1 MSGALRDITAAMKI
15 VTIAASVGLLVMTA
29 TAQEPVIAI
38 HAKGM
43 IDVTSGAR
51 VNDATV
57 VVRGKRIAAA
67 GPSASVAVPA
77 GASVIQLPTMTLLP
91 GLIDAHVHLT
101 LAGDPVMNAR
111 ATLEAGF
118 TTVQD
123 LGSQPYANISLRD
136 DIAAG
141 RIVGPRVV
149 ASGPWLGISGGI
161 CDFNGIGVKGADAF
175 RARVRADV
183 EHGADLIKVCV
194 SGWLADATS
203 HPAQYEISDAELIAA
218 VDEAHK
224 RGKRVAVHAISEGGI
239 AAAVKAGVDLVVHGG
254 FPSAATVATMKQKRI
269 YELPTLFSLSRSQPD
284 AAAPLADAMKK
295 AVAAGLPIAF
305 GTDAGVIRHG
315 NNAREFESL
324 VSIGL
329 DPAAAIRTATI
340 NAAAAVGM
348 PNDIGVLAKDRFA
361 DVIGVEGDPLSDV
374 KALQQVAFVMK
385 DGVVIKGR

>member
-1 MSGALRDITAAMKI
+1 MKI
-15 VTIAASVGLLVMTA
+15 VAIAASLGLLVMTA
-29 TAQEPVIAI
+29 GVQDPVIVI

-43 IDVTSGAR
+43 IDVTSGR
-51 VNDATV
+51 VVNDATV
-57 VVRGKRIAAA
+57 VVRGNRIAAA
-67 GPSASVAVPA
+67 GSSASVAVPA
-77 GASVIQLPTMTLLP
+77 GASVVQLPTMTLLP

-101 LAGDPVMNAR
+101 LAGDPVANAR
-111 ATLEAGF
+111 ATLNAGF

-123 LGSQPYANISLRD
+123 LGSQPHANIALRD

-141 RIVGPRVV
+141 KVIGPRVI
-149 ASGPWLGISGGI
+149 ASGPWLGISGGV
-161 CDFNGIGVKGADAF
+161 CDFNGIGVTGADAF
-175 RARVRADV
+175 RARVRSDV

-194 SGWLADATS
+194 SGWLADAVNR
-203 HPAQYEISDAELIAA
+203 PAQYEISEAELTAA
-218 VDEAHK
+218 IDEAHK

-239 AAAVKAGVDLVVHGG
+239 GAAVRAGADLVVHGG
-254 FPSAATVATMKQKRI
+254 FPSAATIETMKQKRI

-284 AAAPLADAMKK
+284 AAAPLVEAMKK
-295 AVAAGLPIAF
+295 AVAGGLPIAF

-340 NAAAAVGM
+340 DAAAAVGM
-348 PNDIGVLAKDRFA
+348 AKDIGVLEKDRMA
-361 DVIGVEGDPLSDV
+361 DVIAVEGDPLSDV

-385 DGVVIKGR
+385 DGVVIKGPTPVRK

>member
-1 MSGALRDITAAMKI
+1 MKI
-15 VTIAASVGLLVMTA
+15 MTMPALLALLVMTA
-29 TAQEPVIAI
+29 AAQEPVIAI

-43 IDVTSGAR
+43 IDVTSGR
-51 VNDATV
+51 LINDATV

-67 GPSASVAVPA
+67 GPSASITVPG
-77 GASVIQLPTMTLLP
+77 GASIVQLPTMTLLP

-101 LAGDPVMNAR
+101 LAGDPVANAR

-123 LGSQPYANISLRD
+123 LGSQPYGNITLRD

-141 RIVGPRVV
+141 KVVGPRVI
-149 ASGPWLGISGGI
+149 ASGPWLGIAGGI
-161 CDFNGIGVKGADAF
+161 CEFNGLGVKGADAF

-194 SGWLADATS
+194 SGWLGDAVNR
-203 HPAQYEISDAELIAA
+203 PAQYEISDAELVAA
-218 VDEAHK
+218 IDEAH
-224 RGKRVAVHAISEGGI
+224 RHRKRVAVHAISAGGI
-239 AAAVKAGVDLVVHGG
+239 AAAVNAGADLVVHGG
-254 FPSAATVATMKQKRI
+254 FPSVATVATMKQKRI
-269 YELPTLFSLSRSQPD
+269 YDLPTLFSLTRTSPPD
-284 AAAPLADAMKK
+284 AAAALVEAMKT
-295 AVAAGLPIAF
+295 ASAAGLPIAF

-340 NAAAAVGM
+340 NAAAAVGK

-361 DVIGVEGDPLSDV
+361 DVIAVEGDPLSDV
-374 KALQQVAFVMK
+374 KALQQIAFVMK
-385 DGVVIKGR
+385 EGAVIKGPSPTTPKR